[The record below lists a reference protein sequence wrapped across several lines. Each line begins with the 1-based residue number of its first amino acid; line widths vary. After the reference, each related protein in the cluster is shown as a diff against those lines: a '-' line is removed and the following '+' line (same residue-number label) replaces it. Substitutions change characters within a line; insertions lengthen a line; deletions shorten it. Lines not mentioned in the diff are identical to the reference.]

1 MSASKRP
8 ICGYVIY
15 DGPSAIDGERIIAVV
30 TGIRGSRNTKTGK
43 MVQTYIIRPDM
54 HPIDAVKTGN
64 DRSICGDCINRGD
77 GTGKGR
83 ICYVTLI
90 HGPAVV
96 YKSYARG
103 IYPLASPEAVA
114 DVVAGKMVRLGTYGD
129 PAAVPIAV
137 WEALISK
144 AAGWTGYTHQWRT
157 AAAGWARLVM
167 ASADTLS
174 DAKEAWLRGYRTFRV
189 AQSATKGREINCPA
203 SEEAGKRTQC
213 AACKLCMGSTSGS
226 PVSIQIAPHG
236 AGAKHYKVAA

>member
-15 DGPSAIDGERIIAVV
+15 DGPSAIDGQRIIAVV

-54 HPIDAVKTGN
+54 HPVQAVKTGA
-64 DRSICGDCINRGD
+64 DRSICGNCVHRGD
-77 GTGKGR
+77 GTGNGR
-83 ICYVTLI
+83 SCYVTLI

-157 AAAGWARLVM
+157 AAAGWSRLVM